1 MWLER
6 AQVPRKGPDN
16 RKKVVL
22 ESCADPLGRAQV
34 PCSLV
39 ALHAVLSTSTGAR
52 ADKFAQRLMGL
63 CFWVLGV
70 MVWSPSLPP
79 SLPPS
84 LSCPL
89 PLFPTLPLP
98 ALRRS
103 SFWVQRASGKGLS
116 DNSTR

>member
-84 LSCPL
+84 PALSL
-89 PLFPTLPLP
+89 SFPLFPSQHSA
-98 ALRRS
+98 AL
-103 SFWVQRASGKGLS
+103 ASGSRELAA
-116 DNSTR
+116 RA